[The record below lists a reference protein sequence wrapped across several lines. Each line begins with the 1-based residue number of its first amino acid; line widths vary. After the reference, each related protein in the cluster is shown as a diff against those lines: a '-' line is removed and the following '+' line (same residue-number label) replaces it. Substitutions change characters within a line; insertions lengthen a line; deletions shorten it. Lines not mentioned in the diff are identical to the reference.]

1 MSWLDGIIDSVDLGL
16 SKLWDIVEDRETWCV
31 AAHGVANSWVQLSH

>member
-31 AAHGVANSWVQLSH
+31 AAHEVANSWVQLSH